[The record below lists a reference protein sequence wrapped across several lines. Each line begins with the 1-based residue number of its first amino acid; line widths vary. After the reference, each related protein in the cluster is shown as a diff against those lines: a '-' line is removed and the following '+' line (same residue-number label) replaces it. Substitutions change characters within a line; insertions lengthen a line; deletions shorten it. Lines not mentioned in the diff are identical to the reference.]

1 MMADGQDDG
10 GSPAPGWYPDPEN
23 PGNRRWW
30 DGIAWSTF
38 SEPLGGGSST
48 SPASGASVA
57 PTPGPGGVSGAPPGA
72 FPASSTPGVPST
84 APTID
89 PWLWQSILATI
100 FCCQPLGIVGIAFAA
115 QSQTAMSLGSYDLAR
130 RKARTARIWTLWA
143 AGVALAGLLVW
154 GLFFA
159 VGVASMGF

>member
-1 MMADGQDDG
+1 MMADGQDG
-10 GSPAPGWYPDPEN
+10 GEHPAPGWYPDPEN

-38 SEPLGGGSST
+38 SEPLGGGSSV
-48 SPASGASVA
+48 SPAAGASVA
-57 PTPGPGGVSGAPPGA
+57 PTATPGGAGGPPPGA
-72 FPASSTPGVPST
+72 FPAASTPGSSAG
-84 APTID
+84 APNID

-115 QSQTAMSLGSYDLAR
+115 QSQTAMSLGSHDLAR
-130 RKARTARIWTLWA
+130 QKARTARTWTLWA
-143 AGVALAGLLVW
+143 AGVALAGLLLW

-159 VGVASMGF
+159 IGVASMGF